1 MLLGHPRTPREQAT
15 PNRKSAQ
22 VQVFGG
28 APVFEINPGHP
39 LVQRLKETADDTAF
53 ADLAGLLHDQ
63 AVLAEGGA
71 LEDPAS
77 FVKRLN
83 KLILD
88 GLGEKSRILLT

>member
-1 MLLGHPRTPREQAT
+1 ML
-15 PNRKSAQ
+15 
-22 VQVFGG
+22 
-28 APVFEINPGHP
+28 EINTGHP
-39 LVQRLKETADDTAF
+39 LVQRLKDTASDEAF
-53 ADLAGLLHDQ
+53 AELASLLHDQ

-88 GLGEKSRILLT
+88 GLSEQPKILLS